1 MAWLARPGGHLI
13 WWERHGRGDLPA
25 LWLHGGP
32 GSGVRAQQAELFD
45 SACYDLVLFD
55 QRGAGRSQPAARDG
69 LAALEANT
77 TADLIDDIEALRGE
91 IGAEAWV
98 VGGGSWG
105 STLALAY
112 AQAHPDRVRAL
123 VLAGVATSARD
134 DLHWLYGD
142 VGAFFPEAHHAF
154 CAHVGVFGDTAA
166 CIAAYDARLRGP
178 EAQAAADAWVTWELA
193 IFDQHWD
200 DMPDS
205 PWADPGF
212 RLGFAR
218 LCAHYFAA
226 GCFMDDLQIEQ
237 GMGAMAHIPGTMIH
251 SRFDPSAP
259 LRGPWRLSRLWPAA
273 TLEVLDGRDH
283 TALSAAMA
291 PRIRAA
297 TDRLAGRL

>member
-1 MAWLARPGGHLI
+1 MAWLARPGGHRI

-25 LWLHGGP
+25 VWLHGGP
-32 GSGVRAQQAELFD
+32 GSGMRAQQAELFD
-45 SACYDLVLFD
+45 PARYDLVLFD

-77 TADLIDDIEALRGE
+77 TSDLIGDIEALREE

-98 VGGGSWG
+98 VCGGSWG

-112 AQAHPDRVRAL
+112 AQAYPARVRAL
-123 VLAGVATSARD
+123 VLAGVATSTARD
-134 DLHWLYGD
+134 VHWLYGD
-142 VGAFFPEAHHAF
+142 VGAFFPEAHDAF

-166 CIAAYDARLRGP
+166 CLRAYRAALGGP
-178 EAQAAADAWVTWELA
+178 KAQAAADAWVSWELA
-193 IFDQHWD
+193 IFEQHWD
-200 DMPDS
+200 AMPGS

-218 LCAHYFAA
+218 TCAHYFAA
-226 GCFMDDLQIEQ
+226 GCFLEDGQIERD
-237 GMGAMAHIPGTMIH
+237 MGAIAHIPGTMIH
-251 SRFDPSAP
+251 SRFDPSCP

-273 TLEVLDGRDH
+273 TLEVLDGHDH

-297 TDRLAGRL
+297 TDRLAGHL